1 MALNTYAALKTSI
14 ADFLNRSDLT
24 AIIPDFI
31 SLAEAEMNRRIRMA
45 ALVKRADATVDS
57 EYTSFPSDLQQI
69 KSLYLKTSPI
79 KKLVFLT
86 TEEMAAKKSSGYKT
100 TGNPDYFSIIGSTFQ
115 VLPAPDADV
124 TAELIY
130 HSKINALS
138 DTNTSNDVLSQNPD
152 VYLYT
157 ALKQSAPY
165 LQDDQ
170 RITTWATLSEKAFEN
185 IEIQDSRAEYSGGDL
200 RTFARAY

>member
-1 MALNTYAALKTSI
+1 MALNSYAALKASI

-24 AIIPDFI
+24 AVIPDFI
-31 SLAEAEMNRRIRMA
+31 TLAEAEMNRRIRMA
-45 ALVKRADATVDS
+45 ALVKRADATIDS

-79 KKLVFLT
+79 TKLVFLT
-86 TEEMAAKKSSGYKT
+86 GEEMQAKKASGYKT
-100 TGNPDYFSIIGSTFQ
+100 TGNPDFFSVIGDTFQ
-115 VLPAPDADV
+115 VLPAPDTGV

-130 HSKINALS
+130 HSKLNALS
-138 DTNTSNDVLSQNPD
+138 DSNTSNDVLTQNPD

-165 LQDDQ
+165 LQDDN
-170 RITTWATLSEKAFEN
+170 RITTWATLSEKSFED
-185 IEIQDSRAEYSGGDL
+185 IEVADSRAEFSSGDL